1 MERDDRLEDWVD
13 YWIDMTLRRL
23 CTEDDMLIVTLH
35 ADLKETME
43 NENMQTK
50 DGE

>member
-13 YWIDMTLRRL
+13 YWIDMTLR
-23 CTEDDMLIVTLH
+23 H
-35 ADLKETME
+35 LKETMERE